1 MKTILIILVL
11 SISICGCDEIN
22 DFFSV
27 KHGAIAKV
35 RLLEGSNIMVG
46 NIDTNVY
53 KENDTL
59 TFVFTSIRS
68 YADEQEK
75 IWKISRDPKQDT
87 IIKSEK
93 YRRGVIIGFR

>member
-1 MKTILIILVL
+1 MKTLLLVFVL
-11 SISICGCDEIN
+11 TISFSGCDEIN

-27 KHGAIAKV
+27 ERGSIAKV
-35 RLLEGSNIMVG
+35 RLLEGSSIMVR

-53 KENDTL
+53 KVNDTL
-59 TFVFTSIRS
+59 TFLFTSIRS

-75 IWKISRDPKQDT
+75 SWKISRDPKRDT